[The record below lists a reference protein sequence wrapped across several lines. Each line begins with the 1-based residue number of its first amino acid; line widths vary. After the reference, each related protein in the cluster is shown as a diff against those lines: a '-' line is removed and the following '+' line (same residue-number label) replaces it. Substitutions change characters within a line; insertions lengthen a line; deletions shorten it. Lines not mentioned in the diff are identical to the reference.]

1 MVPNHH
7 SLAVI
12 GGHSRLLLGMF
23 ALCRRES
30 MVRWCRFTG
39 FLNSR
44 ILGFLS
50 SFLLRHHFIRRG

>member
-1 MVPNHH
+1 MMPNQQA
-7 SLAVI
+7 LAAI

-23 ALCRRES
+23 ALCRLES
-30 MVRWCRFTG
+30 MVRGRRFTG